1 MPTETSW
8 SLSTTHATSSG
19 SASGIRH
26 SRTQALLS
34 ASIPGAPRPF
44 VLVNGF
50 EAWVDLDGRRAHLSA
65 QRYAPDIVNPDER
78 SRLLAFATA
87 PWPRWRFAVE
97 GGAHVAQELQLVRGR
112 ALVALRWS
120 LEEDLPGFT
129 LGFRPF
135 ISGRDPESLHHDNE
149 ALREASEKRGW
160 KVTWRPYDGVP
171 EINAYSNAAFEADPH
186 WYHNFQFDDGSTED
200 LFSPGVFRSP
210 LRYGSPVEVIL
221 SAGWEEVVSGMILPE
236 QPVLWAEAGKA
247 KVAAPK
253 KGPRRAAP
261 AKKAGKAKAAQKKAT
276 KAVKSRA
283 EHRGGGPRRGKK
295 KKKR

>member
-34 ASIPGAPRPF
+34 ASVPGAPRPF

-65 QRYAPDIVNPDER
+65 QRYAPDTVNPDER
-78 SRLLAFATA
+78 SRLLSFATA

-97 GGAHVAQELQLVRGR
+97 GGAHVTQELQLVRGR

-149 ALREASEKRGW
+149 ALNEASEKRGW

-186 WYHNFQFDDGSTED
+186 WYHNFLFDDGSTED
-200 LFSPGVFRSP
+200 LFSPGVFRGA

-247 KVAAPK
+247 GAKTRKKSARRVVRGKAVRKKKAPK
-253 KGPRRAAP
+253 PARTVRR
-261 AKKAGKAKAAQKKAT
+261 GRKAAKGNAKG
-276 KAVKSRA
+276 K
-283 EHRGGGPRRGKK
+283 RR
-295 KKKR
+295 KRR